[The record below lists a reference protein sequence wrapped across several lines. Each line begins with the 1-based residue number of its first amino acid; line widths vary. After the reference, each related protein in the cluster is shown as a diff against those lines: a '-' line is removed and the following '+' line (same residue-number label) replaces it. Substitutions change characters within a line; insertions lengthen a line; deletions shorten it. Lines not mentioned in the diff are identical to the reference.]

1 MGAAGDKLTIDNEQL
16 TIMSSLVG
24 AISNSFPKETPS
36 LSTVNCPL
44 SIYLLNLKFSETL
57 PDVRAESTY
66 KTAPAVGE

>member
-1 MGAAGDKLTIDNEQL
+1 MVPWGE
-16 TIMSSLVG
+16 LVF
-24 AISNSFPKETPS
+24 NLFPKETPS
-36 LSTVNCPL
+36 LSTVNCTL